1 MHRKIIIVLTFCV
14 FFSPLFAFSA
24 KMKSSWKNPSATE
37 SSLQFEKILVVVA
50 IKQDFTRKVAEDKVV
65 RILKERGR
73 HAIPSYFVL
82 SAAEFEDKEKA
93 RAKVEEMGFDGAIV
107 MNYAYTGDYQKYH
120 EQETQWEAYNYFW
133 GQYYPAWGGVYNS
146 TSDNDTKLLIETK
159 LFSLKEQ
166 KLIWSGITETKN
178 GKNPAVVVGDIAE
191 ETAKYLRKE
200 GLIAQKK

>member
-1 MHRKIIIVLTFCV
+1 MYRRLTVVLAFCI

-24 KMKSSWKNPSATE
+24 KMKNTWKNPSATE

-82 SAAEFEDKEKA
+82 SAAEFEDKEYAKS
-93 RAKVEEMGFDGAIV
+93 KVEGMGFDGAIV
-107 MNYAYTGDYQKYH
+107 MNYAYTGDSEKYH
-120 EQETQWEAYNYFW
+120 EQEKDWEAYNYFW

-146 TSDNDTKLLIETK
+146 TSPNDTKLLIETK
-159 LFSLKEQ
+159 LYSLKEQ

-178 GKNPAVVVGDIAE
+178 GKNPAIVVGDIAE
-191 ETAKYLRKE
+191 ETAKYLRQQ
-200 GLIAQKK
+200 GLIAQKQ